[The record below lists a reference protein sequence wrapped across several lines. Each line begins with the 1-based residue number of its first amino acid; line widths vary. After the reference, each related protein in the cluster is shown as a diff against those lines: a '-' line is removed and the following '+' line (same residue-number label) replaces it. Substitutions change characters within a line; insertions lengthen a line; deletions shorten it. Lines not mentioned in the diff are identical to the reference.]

1 IESHN
6 FLTADFGNLK
16 SNTQN
21 ISTMAALIEATGSDL
36 CCSICLDFYRDPV
49 ILDCSH
55 SFCRACISQMWER
68 GQTRLCCPQCRQ
80 VFSRRSMR
88 PNLALANIVES
99 FKKLDLNV
107 EASGKSR
114 KEKSGEKD
122 EFYCEQHE
130 ERLKL
135 FCEVDQKLICV
146 ICSMSASHT
155 SHKFKPVPEAFQTYK
170 GKLEKSL
177 RGLQSQLKEAY
188 RCGEEGEKETKTL
201 QEKASYLKKQ
211 IRENFSKL
219 HDFLY
224 KEEEKLK
231 EKLERKEMEI
241 LQQLEENRVK
251 TAQEISKLEHSISE
265 IQKRLDSQTA
275 EEFLKDIKTVLTG
288 VAFCNWS
295 RVLSVTIK
303 LKIHKKT
310 SYIKQ
315 IYFTEF
321 NSNTEVLDCIT
332 INPRTAHPRLV
343 VSEDGTSLQ
352 FSSEQQDV
360 PDNPQCF
367 TLDPIALGSE
377 GFTSGRHYWEVE
389 VGDKCCWGLG
399 VVRESVERKT
409 RIETSP
415 AKGYYLLYKIWNYY
429 VYSPQWTDLSLTV
442 KPRRIGV
449 YLDYEGGQVSF
460 YNTENMSH
468 VYTHTDT
475 FTEKM
480 YPYF

>member
-1 IESHN
+1 
-6 FLTADFGNLK
+6 
-16 SNTQN
+16 
-21 ISTMAALIEATGSDL
+21 
-36 CCSICLDFYRDPV
+36 
-49 ILDCSH
+49 
-55 SFCRACISQMWER
+55 
-68 GQTRLCCPQCRQ
+68 
-80 VFSRRSMR
+80 MR

-288 VAFCNWS
+288 TNVKFEEPERINADLCEEEFIGLLPYRMW
-295 RVLSVTIK
+295 
-303 LKIHKKT
+303 KKMRDIT
-310 SYIKQ
+310 DCP
-315 IYFTEF
+315 
-321 NSNTEVLDCIT
+321 VLDCIT

-480 YPYF
+480 YPYFNIWWNNYGENPDPLKLITPNN